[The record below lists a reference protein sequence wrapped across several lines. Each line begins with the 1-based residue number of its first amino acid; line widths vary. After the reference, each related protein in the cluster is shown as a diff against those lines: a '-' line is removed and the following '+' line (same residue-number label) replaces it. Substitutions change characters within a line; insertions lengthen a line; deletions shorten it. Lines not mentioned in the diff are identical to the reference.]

1 MHVHRSKDS
10 FVQVLAIPGVAANL
24 SLRSKQL
31 VKDDL
36 SRWQELAVADV
47 PATARLAQAHGMLA
61 ASKEV
66 PMSDLDAEAFR
77 PRARPPGKDA
87 DPGELA
93 LFRRNPRDPDTVIRF
108 ARHVLDRDP
117 HNVLARLMLASHE
130 ANPAERQRVLKEACD
145 VGWGLWERYRKADGR
160 AAWWDD
166 KETRPFMTA
175 LVTYGVEFARNG
187 DTEKA
192 ALAYRL
198 LLKLDP
204 RDRMGAEAAVGQAG
218 VVVIPDAVPGRLM

>member
-1 MHVHRSKDS
+1 
-10 FVQVLAIPGVAANL
+10 
-24 SLRSKQL
+24 
-31 VKDDL
+31 
-36 SRWQELAVADV
+36 
-47 PATARLAQAHGMLA
+47 
-61 ASKEV
+61 
-66 PMSDLDAEAFR
+66 MSALDAEAFR

-93 LFRRNPRDPDTVIRF
+93 LFRQNPRDPDTVIRF

-117 HNVLARLMLASHE
+117 HNVLARVMLANHE
-130 ANPAERQRVLKEACD
+130 ADPAERLRLLKKACD
-145 VGWGLWERYRKADGR
+145 VGWGLWERYRKAGGK

-175 LVTYGVEFARNG
+175 LVAYGVELARNG

-204 RDRMGAEAAVGQAG
+204 RDRMGAEAAFGEVGVIA
-218 VVVIPDAVPGRLM
+218 IPDAVPGRLL